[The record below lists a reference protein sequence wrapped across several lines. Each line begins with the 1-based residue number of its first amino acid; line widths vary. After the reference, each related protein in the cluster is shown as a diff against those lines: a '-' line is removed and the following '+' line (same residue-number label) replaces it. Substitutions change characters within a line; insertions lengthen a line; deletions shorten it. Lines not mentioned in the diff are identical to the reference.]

1 MEMTMNT
8 ALTIPAGDDFT
19 VIATNPAAM
28 QDAQTSLLVWADH
41 KISEVVKELVDARN
55 QRDIAKERKWNPA
68 GWAREVV
75 KHEKRIDFYKKIK
88 AALEA
93 GYYIVPP
100 FPIDVFAIRTKRNSP
115 LPLVSSSSDNH
126 DQPAQLLAVGE
137 GQYVD
142 PKPVRERDEHQE
154 PDGKGGQRKV
164 VEYYATDY
172 NPVDFPFKLARAEI
186 RDATDKALNLK
197 IFDRLGVLP
206 AQRSP
211 DPIVCGEILVP
222 NQPSYAYSR
231 FGQPK
236 SVMFFVAWWLDTK
249 TL

>member
-1 MEMTMNT
+1 MTKDL
-8 ALTIPAGDDFT
+8 ALADMPADFT

-28 QDAQTSLLVWADH
+28 QDAQQSLIVWADR
-41 KISEVVKELVDARN
+41 KISDVVKELVDARN
-55 QRDIAKERKWNPA
+55 QRDVAKTRKWNPA

-75 KHEKRIDFYKKIK
+75 KHEKRIEFYKKIK
-88 AALEA
+88 SALEA

-100 FPIDVFAIRTKRNSP
+100 FPIDVFAIRVKRNTP
-115 LPLVSSSSDNH
+115 HQYDGTNSDNH
-126 DQPAQLLAVGE
+126 DQPTQILPVGD
-137 GQYVD
+137 GRYVD
-142 PKPVRERDEHQE
+142 PKPIRESYVE
-154 PDGKGGQRKV
+154 PEKKADGSFREV
-164 VEYYATDY
+164 THFYATEY

-186 RDATDKALNLK
+186 RDATDKALSLK

-206 AQRSP
+206 RQRAP
-211 DPIVCGEILVP
+211 DPIVCGEILLP
-222 NQPSYAYSR
+222 NQPGYALSR